1 MKLSALQKY
10 ILKQCLQTKDRIIS
24 KGTLE
29 RFYNGK
35 PSAPKQK
42 DAINIITK
50 SVDRL
55 IKKELVTGYGVK
67 TPHKWFIKQVKLTAK
82 GAKVARSLFGVQQK
96 LPFKAQKHKSTKTQ
110 KQV

>member
-10 ILKQCLQTKDRIIS
+10 ILKQCLQTKDKIVS
-24 KGTLE
+24 KGMLE

-35 PSAPKQK
+35 PSAPKSK

-67 TPHKWFIKQVKLTAK
+67 TPHKWFIKQVKLTPK
-82 GAKVARSLFGVQQK
+82 GAKVARGLFGVQQK
-96 LPFKAQKHKSTKTQ
+96 LPFKNKN
-110 KQV
+110 